1 LNSKILLD
9 THVAVWVAGSPS
21 KLGPKA
27 KRLIQTA
34 KDVSISSISIA
45 ELNMKSMI
53 GGIKIP
59 SDLSEQFQNANIQVS
74 DFRTESANE
83 ILRFGSLAKHD
94 PFDRLILAQASASD
108 AKLLTADRALLA
120 LDLDFVIDAE
130 I

>member
-1 LNSKILLD
+1 LNSRILLD

-59 SDLSEQFQNANIQVS
+59 SDLSEQFQHSNIQVS

>member
-1 LNSKILLD
+1 LDSKILLD

-120 LDLDFVIDAE
+120 LDLNFVIDAE

>member
-1 LNSKILLD
+1 MNSKVLLD

-34 KDVSISSISIA
+34 RDVSISSISIA

-59 SDLSEQFQNANIQVS
+59 SYLSEQFQNANIQVS
-74 DFRTESANE
+74 YFGTESANE

-120 LDLDFVIDAE
+120 LDLEFVIDAE

>member
-1 LNSKILLD
+1 MNSKILLD